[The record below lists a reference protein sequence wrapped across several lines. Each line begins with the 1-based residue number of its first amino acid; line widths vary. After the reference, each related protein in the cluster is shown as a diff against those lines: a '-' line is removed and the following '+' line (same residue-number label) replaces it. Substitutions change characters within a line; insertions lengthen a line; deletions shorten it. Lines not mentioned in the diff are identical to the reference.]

1 LAPTSG
7 DSTTTTS
14 YIMPPKKA
22 TTTSSVLR
30 TLDTNQ
36 GDEALLREARNQKR
50 KTINL
55 EIQDEELDL
64 ENNNLEA
71 IQQQMEKRREKVLR
85 LSKLQ
90 KRLTKQLK
98 RCATLKCKIS
108 TTTRTRTMRVVIM
121 TIFVVRHSISKIFS
135 MTKPPH

>member
-1 LAPTSG
+1 
-7 DSTTTTS
+7 
-14 YIMPPKKA
+14 MPPKKA

-55 EIQDEELDL
+55 EIQDEELDQ

-71 IQQQMEKRREKVLR
+71 IQQQMEKRIEKVLR
-85 LSKLQ
+85 LSKL
-90 KRLTKQLK
+90 KK
-98 RCATLKCKIS
+98 KIDEAAKE
-108 TTTRTRTMRVVIM
+108 MHNIEVQDQYNY
-121 TIFVVRHSISKIFS
+121 KD
-135 MTKPPH
+135 